1 MKLNLNDVTV
11 CAIDSVNMALS
22 ARALHLT
29 MAQCDFADAILFSH
43 VPVEGAFRTV
53 VIENLNSLAAY
64 QFFSVKRLPALI
76 ATPFVLVVQWDG
88 YVINPR
94 AWNPSFR
101 EYDYIGARWF
111 HFGDSMSVGNGGF
124 CLRSR
129 KLLAA
134 LNDPRFTADGTMP
147 DDVLI
152 CRTFRPALERESGI
166 RFAPEAVAD
175 QFAYEGIVPNQP
187 TFGFHGM
194 GNMWRHVEDAEMI
207 KLVDLLAPYVYRTS
221 HYARLMVMYFL
232 LRKFDPLTVLYS
244 KLIAHAGRDE
254 ILQMI
259 KQNHGSDKLALNCVT
274 MCERLL
280 RQS

>member
-207 KLVDLLAPYVYRTS
+207 TLIGLLAPYTYRTP
-221 HYARLMVMYFL
+221 HYIGLMIRYFL
-232 LRKFDPLTVLYS
+232 QRKFGPLTALYS
-244 KLIAHAGRDE
+244 KLRPLSGSDE
-254 ILQMI
+254 IVQLI
-259 KQNHGSDKLALNCVT
+259 REAFRNDELALQCVR
-274 MCERLL
+274 MCEQLL